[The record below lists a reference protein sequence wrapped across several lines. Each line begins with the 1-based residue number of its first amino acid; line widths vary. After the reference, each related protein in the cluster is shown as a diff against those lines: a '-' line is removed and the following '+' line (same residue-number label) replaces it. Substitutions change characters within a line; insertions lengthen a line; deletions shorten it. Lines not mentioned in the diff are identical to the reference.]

1 MTEMTEQKA
10 VVETPAPAAPPA
22 PPKQQNKAKKKK
34 RKKIIRTLIILA
46 ILAVV
51 LAVGIYFLVTKVL
64 NPPEEKGT
72 PMTATAY
79 RSSISST
86 VEGSGSTKAKD
97 SATITPESGAVVQDL
112 YVKEGDFVTMGTQLY
127 RMDDTEAREAVQKAQ
142 ENVNDIQRQLDDIY
156 DSYNDLKVTAP
167 HAGKLMEVTTL
178 QLDEDLDKGTTVAT
192 LVDDTRL
199 KLSLYFS
206 YAYENDI
213 SVGQSA
219 QISIPAT
226 MSTLSGTV
234 ETVNKVRKIVPEG
247 SVLFEVVVV
256 LDNPDT
262 LTEGMV
268 ATAVLKAADGSDIL
282 PYESGKFTYYQ
293 TTKITTKV
301 AGPVEEFHLLNYA
314 DVKQGD
320 LLVQLG
326 AKNNDKEISDKKES
340 LKSAQ
345 KSLEEALEK
354 QGNYNATAP
363 IDGTVISC
371 GLIEGGKVEA
381 GQGITIADTSVMTV
395 EIQVDE
401 RNIRYVQ
408 PGMMVELSQ
417 YNENFYTGIVESV
430 SQNANAQNG
439 VATFPVIVKVDNADG
454 SLMSNMY
461 LQYSFVASQSDNCLV
476 VPVQAVKYVSFG
488 NTGGDSGD
496 MGMPDGEGGMDGMLP
511 PEDGD
516 MMPSD
521 TTPAETAPSETLPA
535 ETTPAD
541 DGGDGDAEPL
551 PEPDG
556 GAAMPEPNGGAVA
569 VPMPA
574 DGGMVALPAS
584 SSGSGVVAQPLMVI
598 SGGSVAVPMPGGSS
612 GGRNNGQDDTGT
624 VCFVQGTGDGF
635 KTPPANAIL
644 EPDPSWEVP
653 EGFYAVPV
661 TVGLADTMN
670 VEITSGLNDGD
681 VVFIGY
687 ETQSSYQ

>member
-1 MTEMTEQKA
+1 MTDMTEQKA
-10 VVETPAPAAPPA
+10 VVETPAPAAPTP

-46 ILAVV
+46 IVAAA

-64 NPPEEKGT
+64 NPPEQKGT
-72 PMTATAY
+72 PMTAEAY
-79 RSSISST
+79 RSSIVST

-97 SATITPESGAVVQDL
+97 SATITPESGAVVQEL
-112 YVKEGDFVTMGTQLY
+112 FVKEGDFVTMGTQLY
-127 RMDDTEAREAVQKAQ
+127 RMDDTEARENVQKAQ

-167 HAGKLMEVTTL
+167 HDGKLMDVTTL

-192 LVDDTRL
+192 LVDDTKL

-219 QISIPAT
+219 QVSIPAT
-226 MSTLSGTV
+226 MNTLTGTV
-234 ETVNKVRKIVPEG
+234 ETINKVRKIVPEG

-262 LTEGMV
+262 LTEGME
-268 ATAVLKAADGSDIL
+268 ATAVLKAADGSDVL

-301 AGPVEEFHLLNYA
+301 SGPVEEFHLLNYA
-314 DVKQGD
+314 DVKKGD

-340 LKSAQ
+340 LKAAQ

-354 QGNYNATAP
+354 QGNFNATAP

-408 PGMMVELSQ
+408 PGMMVQLSQ

-476 VPVQAVKYVSFG
+476 VPVQAVKYVSFSNAGGEGGGMMPPDGEMDG
-488 NTGGDSGD
+488 NMLPAEGD
-496 MGMPDGEGGMDGMLP
+496 MGGDMQPMDGEPADTQPADTAL
-511 PEDGD
+511 PED
-516 MMPSD
+516 
-521 TTPAETAPSETLPA
+521 TAPADTQ
-535 ETTPAD
+535 PAD
-541 DGGDGDAEPL
+541 DSGDAEPL

-556 GAAMPEPNGGAVA
+556 GAA
-569 VPMPA
+569 VPMPMPA
-574 DGGMVALPAS
+574 TGDAVALPAS
-584 SSGSGVVAQPLMVI
+584 DTGSGLVAQPLRVMV
-598 SGGSVAVPMPGGSS
+598 SGGSMVIGGSS
-612 GGRNNGQDDTGT
+612 GSSMQMTGTGDDTGT
-624 VCFVQGTGDGF
+624 VCFVQGGGDDH

-644 EPDPSWEVP
+644 EPDESWEVP
-653 EGFYAVPV
+653 EGFWAVPV
-661 TVGLADTMN
+661 TVGLADTVN